1 MKATLPGR
9 IMRFFLHAV
18 VIVLV
23 VAVVGCIAPAI
34 PLVGELGPGLV
45 ASFGPWMTI
54 AALVVLAALLLSYRR
69 NGGRKAP
76 TYAGLS
82 AFALAGLIVILSR
95 QVGVA
100 QANGVTIDLIQTLG
114 RGTQMDA
121 SLQPVSVDYAQNGS
135 ENLPLDV
142 YPTKPTTG
150 GKPAPV
156 LVYVHG
162 GGWNA
167 QTLRQR
173 QADYRWFAERGYLV
187 VSIEYSL
194 SSAQRHTWDVTQP
207 QIGCALGWIAANAA
221 RFGGDPSRLALW
233 GESAGGNL
241 VLNVAYLANAGKLVP
256 SCTGRMPHISAT
268 MALYPVIDVA
278 RMYHNPD
285 WLIGRFGRMMTVNY
299 TGGTPE
305 QVPDRYAAVTPT
317 TFINAAAPPTL
328 LIVPEADHLVVPE
341 AAYAFADR
349 ARAAGIETRLIRM
362 PYAEH
367 AFDLSSGSI
376 GSQLVRQAMLR
387 FLTEHG
393 LKP

>member
-1 MKATLPGR
+1 MMTLPRRFLRSAGR
-9 IMRFFLHAV
+9 AGVIILSIAV
-18 VIVLV
+18 I
-23 VAVVGCIAPAI
+23 GCLLPAI
-34 PLVGELGPGLV
+34 PLLGELGPVLV
-45 ASFGPWMTI
+45 APFGPWMAI
-54 AALVVLAALLLSYRR
+54 LAGLATLITFRSWRR
-69 NGGRKAP
+69 RRARKASI
-76 TYAGLS
+76 YLALS
-82 AFALAGLIVILSR
+82 VFALAGLCLVLAR
-95 QVGVA
+95 QIGVA
-100 QANGVTIDLIQTLG
+100 HQNGATIDLVQTLG
-114 RGTQMDA
+114 RGTQKDA
-121 SLQPVSVDYAQNGS
+121 SLQPVTIAYTRNGS
-135 ENLPLDV
+135 ESLPLDV
-142 YPTKPTTG
+142 YRARAGTA
-150 GKPAPV
+150 PAPV

-167 QTLRQR
+167 ETLRQR

-194 SSAQRHTWDVTQP
+194 SSAQRHTWDVTHP
-207 QIGCALGWIAANAA
+207 QIACALAWIDANAA

-256 SCTGRMPHISAT
+256 GCAGRVPHIGAT

-317 TFINAAAPPTL
+317 TFISPAAPPTL
-328 LIVPEADHLVVPE
+328 LIVPVADHLVVPD
-341 AAYAFADR
+341 AAYRFA
-349 ARAAGIETRLIRM
+349 AATVAAGIETRLIRM

-376 GSQLVRQAMLR
+376 GSQMVRQAMQR
-387 FLTEHG
+387 FLAEHR

>member
-1 MKATLPGR
+1 MTALPRRFLRFAGR
-9 IMRFFLHAV
+9 AGV
-18 VIVLV
+18 VVLALSV
-23 VAVVGCIAPAI
+23 SGCLLPAI
-34 PLVGELGPGLV
+34 PLLGELGPVLV
-45 ASFGPWMTI
+45 APFGPWMAI
-54 AALVVLAALLLSYRR
+54 LAVLATLVTLRSWRRQRGTKALFYL
-69 NGGRKAP
+69 
-76 TYAGLS
+76 GLS
-82 AFALAGLIVILSR
+82 GFALAGLGLILARQIGVSR
-95 QVGVA
+95 E
-100 QANGVTIDLIQTLG
+100 NGATIDLVQTLG
-114 RGTQMDA
+114 RGTQKDA
-121 SLQPVSVDYAQNGS
+121 SLRPVTIAYTRNGS
-135 ENLPLDV
+135 ESLPLDV
-142 YPTKPTTG
+142 YRATAGTG
-150 GKPAPV
+150 PAPV

-162 GGWNA
+162 GGWGA
-167 QTLRQR
+167 ETLRQR

-194 SSAQRHTWDVTQP
+194 SSAQHHTWNVTHP
-207 QIGCALGWIAANAA
+207 QIGCALGWITANAA

-256 SCTGRMPHISAT
+256 SCAGVVPHIAAT

-305 QVPDRYAAVTPT
+305 QFPDRYAAVTPT
-317 TFINAAAPPTL
+317 TFISPTAPPTL
-328 LIVPEADHLVVPE
+328 LIVPDADHLVVPD

-362 PYAEH
+362 PNAEH

-376 GSQLVRQAMLR
+376 GSQIVRQAMLK
-387 FLTEHG
+387 FLAEHG